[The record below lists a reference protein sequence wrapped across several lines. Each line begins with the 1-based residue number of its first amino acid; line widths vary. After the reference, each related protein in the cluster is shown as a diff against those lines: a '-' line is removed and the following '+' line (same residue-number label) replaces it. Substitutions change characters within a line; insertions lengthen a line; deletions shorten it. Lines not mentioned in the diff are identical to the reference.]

1 VVFNR
6 GMEGK
11 MKERFVSE
19 LHLGKKNIEKLGIV
33 NDIIKEYLQQGYR
46 LTLRQ
51 LYYQLVS
58 RDIIPNSVKEYGK
71 LSGLLVK
78 GRMAGHVDW
87 EAIEDRIR
95 IPKLPYYAKNIQDAM
110 SDIVGAYRLNRQDG
124 QDVYI
129 EVWVEKDA
137 LSGVLLRVTRKYHIN
152 LMVNRGYS
160 SCTAMHDAYQRFDL
174 EDDKERYILYLGDHD
189 PSGLDMIRDVK
200 DRLGEFGLDDINVI
214 PVALTHEQI
223 KKYKPP
229 PNPAKVTDPRANDY
243 ISEYGRVSWEVD
255 ALNPKILNSLLEKAI
270 LDLIDEDKY
279 EEMLEK
285 EKEDIAEI
293 KEKFDME

>member
-1 VVFNR
+1 
-6 GMEGK
+6 